1 MKPRTALAITMLCF
15 ALHVDGETPQSYLLD
30 PFAQATSGHEGC
42 TPAKPPL
49 LDEQQMRSQAH
60 SRAER
65 GTSCCLAGTCECGGP
80 YKHDAEINDRVIEA
94 IRADKRF
101 RDTAVWVATTRG
113 FVSLQGCVR
122 GPGQKTNPGST
133 RSPTFDERR
142 LTRAVASARTQSLP
156 PAAPPPP
163 PASGSA
169 HAVPRRTLSARRRP
183 RPAGPTGGC
192 AAARAAGARRCRER
206 ELRRGDGARP
216 PASRSDRAS
225 SAPKRASPSPRDR
238 G

>member
-1 MKPRTALAITMLCF
+1 VACNAELDTVWLISMKPRTALAITMLCF

-42 TPAKPPL
+42 PPAKPPL

-101 RDTAVWVATTRG
+101 RDTAVWVTTTRG

-122 GPGQKTNPGST
+122 SPAQKNALG
-133 RSPTFDERR
+133 RVVKRQAGVVLVWNEV
-142 LTRAVASARTQSLP
+142 VA
-156 PAAPPPP
+156 
-163 PASGSA
+163 G
-169 HAVPRRTLSARRRP
+169 
-183 RPAGPTGGC
+183 
-192 AAARAAGARRCRER
+192 
-206 ELRRGDGARP
+206 RRG
-216 PASRSDRAS
+216 
-225 SAPKRASPSPRDR
+225 K
-238 G
+238 